1 MTSELIVGIILL
13 GLLFYGLASGFDD
26 GNGYDKLN

>member
-1 MTSELIVGIILL
+1 MNEGFIVGILLL
-13 GLLFYGLASGFDD
+13 GLLIYGLATGFDD

>member
-13 GLLFYGLASGFDD
+13 GLLIYGLATGFDD
-26 GNGYDKLN
+26 GNGYDKFR